1 VTSVKSHELPS
12 GVRRVSGFVLGLQM
26 FCATC
31 PSPSVDVSA
40 LREFALAVQILEI
53 FWQCLWGLG
62 RQGIDGLGASG
73 DCA

>member
-1 VTSVKSHELPS
+1 MLA
-12 GVRRVSGFVLGLQM
+12 LQM

-40 LREFALAVQILEI
+40 LREFALTVEILEI
-53 FWQCLWGLG
+53 FWQCLWELG